1 VAERGE
7 FWEVIPRSY
16 RLEVGPIEWK
26 RKRKRIKKRKKRPKE
41 KKGKNQLKK

>member
-7 FWEVIPRSY
+7 FREVIPRSY

-26 RKRKRIKKRKKRPKE
+26 KKE
-41 KKGKNQLKK
+41 KDKKKKKGENEKG